1 MTKITL
7 KTKRFL
13 ASAAAMCLLAA
24 SQQAHA
30 VEGPPTSN
38 GGVIG
43 DPNLVRNSDIA
54 KAQAV
59 GAITSFMS
67 KGAQECDADG
77 TNCRSLFGADD
88 TPDYTALK
96 FRGQATTGTEAY
108 SFQTENQDTGSIA
121 TQMGTLAVACG
132 DTKIKQVAG
141 LAVKLLSCAVQPSG
155 NAMITV
161 QVCTAPERG
170 NPVTPP
176 DNAVACSNNP
186 KDPNFTAPEGKV
198 CIRPSCDTEPL
209 NSLNGWSSPKN
220 ISWNASMGDS
230 ASEEERSQNGLGLI
244 FYPNPAAGT
253 QLSFATDSDNMTAVK
268 VIQSFIN
275 KDTGATAVG
284 LRVAYRHKT
293 ALTKEMLT
301 ESGSVPNPGQ
311 HTSQWDTLTKLQSN
325 AMIPQLQAKYA
336 ANGSE
341 CIQQIQEGVASDG
354 VIYVCEQGYNNEAGI
369 RPLAISAQ
377 VAAAG
382 QECGSMPQCLQ
393 EVVNTNTWTETCQ
406 ADVPLAMRDCTTTQ
420 DFTKDKI
427 SYTRTKT
434 TEICHEKRL
443 TAEYSCNTWA
453 EPGVC
458 RKESVIGQGGL
469 DMIAAS
475 PDTKVQLVGLSPD
488 GLTGQYLYGTVG
500 DNYWRTGYYKRVF
513 YVDIKDVKDVAT
525 FQLYQVGF
533 DDLMAVQINGNWIW
547 KDYKEGFYNAA
558 EDTWGRWRE
567 TRICEGYQEDSN
579 YCQKCLR
586 WGGGGGD
593 SGDTC
598 LEWVYG
604 DAAWTIKRTWE
615 TQWELETSWNYAVDV
630 DFKPYLR
637 EGRNVI
643 RIDTGVVDKGEGWA
657 YFNISAYK
665 PVCDTVIRNDCA
677 QYENAR

>member
-1 MTKITL
+1 MTNSSLNQK
-7 KTKRFL
+7 FL
-13 ASAAAMCLLAA
+13 LVFAAAAFLFAGA
-24 SQQAHA
+24 SPARA
-30 VEGPPTSN
+30 IEGPPTTN

-132 DTKIKQVAG
+132 DTKVKQVAG

-155 NAMITV
+155 NAKITV

-170 NPVTPP
+170 NPITPP
-176 DNAVACSNNP
+176 ENAVACSNNP

-220 ISWNASMGDS
+220 ISWDASMGDS

-311 HTSQWDTLTKLQSN
+311 HTSQWDTLMKLQSN

-341 CIQQIQEGVASDG
+341 CLQQIQEGVASDG

-443 TAEYSCNTWA
+443 TAEYSCNTKATTGATETYWA
-453 EPGVC
+453 PATDLSAAGSTNAQTVLKFD
-458 RKESVIGQGGL
+458 RVFTTQVNAAP
-469 DMIAAS
+469 IAARIS
-475 PDTKVQLVGLSPD
+475 YIHVDNWADIRLNGRRIWGSYDNNLHQVKTDDWGIPDLVKNCDNDTYEETYYDSDGNQLKMMV
-488 GLTGQYLYGTVG
+488 TGVRCTMQNGERVRA
-500 DNYWRTGYYKRVF
+500 NYSDACTNTHCVTTADHN
-513 YVDIKDVKDVAT
+513 VDIAIPVEFLRD
-525 FQLYQVGF
+525 
-533 DDLMAVQINGNWIW
+533 GN
-547 KDYKEGFYNAA
+547 
-558 EDTWGRWRE
+558 
-567 TRICEGYQEDSN
+567 
-579 YCQKCLR
+579 
-586 WGGGGGD
+586 
-593 SGDTC
+593 
-598 LEWVYG
+598 
-604 DAAWTIKRTWE
+604 
-615 TQWELETSWNYAVDV
+615 
-630 DFKPYLR
+630 
-637 EGRNVI
+637 NVI
-643 RIDTGVVDKGEGWA
+643 QMACFNNKGPSYCNYQLQVQYMKMTQYVIDNSE
-657 YFNISAYK
+657 
-665 PVCDTVIRNDCA
+665 CA
-677 QYENAR
+677 RYEAAR